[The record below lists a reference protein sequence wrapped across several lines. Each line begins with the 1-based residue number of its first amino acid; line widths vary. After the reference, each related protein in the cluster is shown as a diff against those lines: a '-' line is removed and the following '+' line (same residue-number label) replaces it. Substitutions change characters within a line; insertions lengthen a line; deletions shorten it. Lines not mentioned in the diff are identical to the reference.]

1 MDDKKQKELA
11 ETIAAFEESE
21 KIAALSGKLEA
32 KKITVAIARAN
43 RRDGKKRPCCSVDP
57 IK

>member
-1 MDDKKQKELA
+1 MGDEKQKELA
-11 ETIAAFEESE
+11 ETIAAFEESQ
-21 KIAALSGKLEA
+21 KMAALSGKLEA

-43 RRDGKKRPCCSVDP
+43 RRDGKKRPCCSVEP